1 LSDKATQFR
10 GDNSEFVRPINELY
24 AILKRHTNH
33 VRTLETYIT
42 KLKHI
47 LPTFFIIALSTIIG
61 LLLFRWIFAIQFDII
76 DIKEEVWCFWLPMGL
91 PWIPILIWLR
101 PRLRILTFK
110 KDNDN
115 GRFFFQFI
123 SAGTIISCLL
133 VSQNYLTTATGKL
146 QQLSNIKEIDKVENS
161 RYYKLDNFS
170 VVPYFGGSYTDFR
183 TSGKYNQ
190 TLNFDIFFVTPILN
204 ANSERISNIPKHWY
218 GVNFK
223 EQISNKIS
231 NEEKE
236 KKYKA
241 FYNECIEKMNKYEFH
256 SLDHFERKPT
266 SDDRQNYLKAIESR
280 IKQTAGNDFVVL
292 EPIQE
297 KFEDRNGNKF
307 AWIFGSFGIGLGVL
321 LFSIIW
327 PGYSEIERNRFLTGK
342 KPKQDDLVDMLY
354 YLVPKG
360 DHFATSIILD
370 LNILAFLLM
379 VFSGI
384 NILSPNGIELLQ
396 WGANRR
402 LETTDGEWW
411 RLLTS
416 MFLHGGIM
424 HLILNISGLVI
435 AAIFVE
441 PLLGRKNYFIL
452 YILSGICGSVASIWW
467 YPNTISVGASGAIF
481 GLYGAILGLLLTNA
495 FPEGGKKGILM
506 MIGIYVG
513 INLLWG
519 LTGGIDNAAHIGGLL
534 SGALIGLILYK
545 LDNGQKNGI

>member
-1 LSDKATQFR
+1 
-10 GDNSEFVRPINELY
+10 
-24 AILKRHTNH
+24 
-33 VRTLETYIT
+33 LETYIT

-76 DIKEEVWCFWLPMGL
+76 DIKEEVWCLWLPMGL

-101 PRLRILTFK
+101 PRFRILTFK

-123 SAGTIISCLL
+123 SAGTIIVFLI

-146 QQLSNIKEIDKVENS
+146 QKLSTIRDIEKVEKS
-161 RYYKLDNFS
+161 RYYTLTNFS
-170 VVPYFGGSYTDFR
+170 VANYYGGSYTDFR
-183 TSGKYNQ
+183 QSGKHNQ
-190 TLNFDIFFVTPILN
+190 YLDFHIFFATPILKLT
-204 ANSERISNIPKHWY
+204 SERINAIPKYWY
-218 GVNFK
+218 GVNFN

-236 KKYKA
+236 RKYEQ
-241 FYNECIEKMNKYEFH
+241 FYNECIEKMNKYDFH
-256 SLDHFERKPT
+256 SLDHFERTPT
-266 SDDRQNYLKAIESR
+266 SDDRNNYLKAIESR
-280 IKQTAGNDFVVL
+280 IKQTAGDDFVVL

-321 LFSIIW
+321 LFALIW

-342 KPKQDDLVDMLY
+342 KPKQDDLVDMLN

-370 LNILAFLLM
+370 LNILVYILM

-384 NILSPNGIELLQ
+384 HILSPNGIELLQ

-534 SGALIGLILYK
+534 SGALIGLVLYK

>member
-1 LSDKATQFR
+1 
-10 GDNSEFVRPINELY
+10 
-24 AILKRHTNH
+24 LK
-33 VRTLETYIT
+33 TYIT

-47 LPTFFIIALSTIIG
+47 LPTFFVIALSTILG
-61 LLLFRWIFAIQFDII
+61 LLLFRWLFVIQFDII
-76 DIKEEVWCFWLPMGL
+76 DIKEEVWCLWLPMGL

-101 PRLRILTFK
+101 PRFRILTFK

-115 GRFFFQFI
+115 GRFFFQFL
-123 SAGTIISCLL
+123 SAGTIIACLL
-133 VSQNYLTTATGKL
+133 VSQNYLTTATGQLK
-146 QQLSNIKEIDKVENS
+146 QLSTIKDIEKTEKS
-161 RYYKLDNFS
+161 RYYKLENFA
-170 VVPYFGGSYTDFR
+170 VAPYFGGSYTDFR
-183 TSGKYNQ
+183 QSGKYNQ
-190 TLNFDIFFVTPILN
+190 YLNFDIYFVTPILGDT
-204 ANSERISNIPKHWY
+204 SEKINKIPKYWY

-231 NEEKE
+231 AEEKE
-236 KKYKA
+236 KKYEL
-241 FYNECIEKMNKYEFH
+241 FYNECIDEMTKYDFH

-280 IKQTAGNDFVVL
+280 IKHRTDDSFIVL

-297 KFEDRNGNKF
+297 KFEKRNGNKF
-307 AWIFGSFGIGLGVL
+307 AWIFGSFGIGFCVL
-321 LFSIIW
+321 LFALIW
-327 PGYSEIERNRFLTGK
+327 PGYSESEKNRFLSGK
-342 KPKQDDLVDMLY
+342 KPKQDDLVDALN

-370 LNILAFLLM
+370 LNILVFLIM

-384 NILSPNGIELLQ
+384 NFISPNGRELLE

-402 LETTDGEWW
+402 LETTSGEWW

-424 HLILNISGLVI
+424 HLLLNISGLVI

-452 YILSGICGSVASIWW
+452 YFLSGLFGSLASIWW

-481 GLYGAILGLLLTNA
+481 GLYGAILGLLSTNA
-495 FPEGGKKGILM
+495 FPDGGKRGVLIF
-506 MIGIYVG
+506 IGIYVG

-534 SGALIGLILYK
+534 SGALIGLVLYRF
-545 LDNGQKNGI
+545 NTGQKNGI

>member
-1 LSDKATQFR
+1 
-10 GDNSEFVRPINELY
+10 
-24 AILKRHTNH
+24 
-33 VRTLETYIT
+33 LETYIL

-47 LPTFFIIALSTIIG
+47 LPTFLAVTFGTVFG
-61 LLLFRWIFAIQFDII
+61 LAFFRWLLCIQFSLL
-76 DIKEEVWCFWLPMGL
+76 DIKEEIWVLWLPL
-91 PWIPILIWLR
+91 IFPWIPITFWLR
-101 PRLRILTFK
+101 QRFRILTVK
-110 KDNDN
+110 KGDTDKA
-115 GRFFFQFI
+115 RFFFQ
-123 SAGTIISCLL
+123 IISWGVMTAMLF
-133 VSQNYLTTATGKL
+133 VSQAYLTTATGKL
-146 QQLSNIKEIDKVENS
+146 KELSTISDIDKTEKA
-161 RYYKLDNFS
+161 RYYKLTDF
-170 VVPYFGGSYTDFR
+170 VVSPYFGGSYTDFR

-190 TLNFDIFFVTPILN
+190 YLNFDVYFVTPILKD
-204 ANSERISNIPKHWY
+204 STEIIKNIPKYWY
-218 GVNFK
+218 GVKFK

-236 KKYKA
+236 KKYQA
-241 FYNECIEKMNKYEFH
+241 FYNDCIEKMNKYEFH

-266 SDDRQNYLKAIESR
+266 SDDRQNFLKAIEAR
-280 IKQTAGNDFVVL
+280 TKQTADDNFIVL
-292 EPIQE
+292 EPIKE

-321 LFSIIW
+321 LFSLIW
-327 PGYSEIERNRFLTGK
+327 PGYSETERKRFLSGK
-342 KPKQDDLVDMLY
+342 KPKQDDLVDMLN
-354 YLVPKG
+354 YLIPKG

-370 LNILAFLLM
+370 LNILVFLLM
-379 VFSGI
+379 IFSGI
-384 NILSPNGIELLQ
+384 HIISPNGIELLQ

-402 LETTDGEWW
+402 LETTGGEWW

-424 HLILNISGLVI
+424 HLFLNIYGLVI

-441 PLLGRKNYFIL
+441 PLLGRKKYFIL
-452 YILSGICGSVASIWW
+452 YFLSGLCGSLASIWW

-495 FPEGGKKGILM
+495 FPKEGKKGIFM

-534 SGALIGLILYK
+534 SGAIIGIILYK
-545 LDNGQKNGI
+545 LDDGEKNGI